1 MKIELR
7 NICFSYN
14 KKTPLIDSFDYVFK
28 GGKCY
33 LLRGKNGSGK
43 TTLSKLILGLL
54 TPKSGDI
61 VINSEITRK
70 KSVAEISKD
79 IGYLF
84 QNAEL
89 QLFAPTVWEEL
100 SFPYELNNALDEK
113 AKEKIDKTLEQFG
126 LSHLKT
132 AFPLLLSGGE
142 KQRLALA
149 TIFIRDIKFLIL
161 DEPSSSI
168 DKEGKLFLAELI
180 RHFIQ
185 QGGGVLVI
193 SHDEE
198 VSAMLPDAEIILL
211 GEAP

>member
-1 MKIELR
+1 MRIELKKV
-7 NICFSYN
+7 CFGYN
-14 KKTPLIDSFDYVFK
+14 KTPLIIDFDYVFE
-28 GGKCY
+28 GGRCY
-33 LLRGKNGSGK
+33 LLKGRNGSGK
-43 TTLSKLILGLL
+43 TTLTKLVLGLMS
-54 TPKSGDI
+54 PKSGDI
-61 VINSEITRK
+61 VINNQNTK
-70 KSVAEISKD
+70 KMRVADISKE

-100 SFPYELNNALDEK
+100 SFPYEINKIFDEK
-113 AKEKIDKTLEQFG
+113 VKDKIENTLTQFG
-126 LSHLKT
+126 LSDLKSS
-132 AFPLLLSGGE
+132 FPLLLSGGE

-168 DKEGKLFLAELI
+168 DYEGKQYLAELI
-180 RHFIQ
+180 RDFIE

-198 VSAMLPDAEIILL
+198 FAAMLHNPETLWL
-211 GEAP
+211 GDRQ

>member
-1 MKIELR
+1 MRIELKKV
-7 NICFSYN
+7 CFGY
-14 KKTPLIDSFDYVFK
+14 KTPLITDFDCVFE
-28 GGKCY
+28 GNKCY
-33 LLRGKNGSGK
+33 LLKGKNGSGK
-43 TTLSKLILGLL
+43 TTLTKLILGLL
-54 TPKSGDI
+54 SPKSGEI
-61 VINSEITRK
+61 VIDKENIK
-70 KSVAEISKD
+70 KKRVADISKD

-100 SFPYELNNALDEK
+100 SFPYEINKTFDEK
-113 AKEKIDKTLEQFG
+113 IKLKIENTLAEFG
-126 LSHLKT
+126 LSDLKNS
-132 AFPLLLSGGE
+132 FPLLLSGGE

-168 DKEGKLFLAELI
+168 DNDGKQYLSGLI
-180 RHFIQ
+180 RRFIE

-198 VSAMLPDAEIILL
+198 FVRLLPNHEILTL
-211 GEAP
+211 GEAQ